1 MDKVKSSVV
10 DRAVIKGAAEM
21 VARCKGRR
29 GKRYVGLVRRQN
41 ILHQA
46 ALAMEN
52 EIRKDPEAFARYI
65 VSRMAW
71 DMLADKAECEVYM
84 A

>member
-1 MDKVKSSVV
+1 MKKKSAAVI

-21 VARCKGRR
+21 VARCKGKR

-46 ALAMEN
+46 ALAVEN

-71 DMLADKAECEVYM
+71 DLVRDVQTDVYM

>member
-1 MDKVKSSVV
+1 MVKAAVV
-10 DRAVIKGAAEM
+10 VRADIKGAAEM
-21 VARCKGRR
+21 VARCKGKC
-29 GKRYVGLVRRQN
+29 GKRYAGLVRRQN

-46 ALAMEN
+46 ALAVEN

-71 DMLADKAECEVYM
+71 DLVRDVQTDVYM

>member
-1 MDKVKSSVV
+1 MDKKKSSVV
-10 DRAVIKGAAEM
+10 DRAVIKGAAGM
-21 VARCKGRR
+21 VARCKGKC

-46 ALAMEN
+46 ALAVEN

-71 DMLADKAECEVYM
+71 DLVRDVRTVVYT

>member
-1 MDKVKSSVV
+1 MDKKKSSVV

-21 VARCKGRR
+21 VARCKGKR
-29 GKRYVGLVRRQN
+29 GKRYAGSVRRQN

-46 ALAMEN
+46 ALAVEN

-71 DMLADKAECEVYM
+71 DLVRDVQTDVYM